1 MADLIRALAI
11 SSGILLAVVVFTIF
25 ITITM
30 VKRGEIS
37 MGGGHGHGHHP
48 EPLAAAAA
56 PAVGKAAKAGPVSDE
71 ISVMNILLL
80 GIGLFTVTVLALL
93 ALSFL
98 QHAG

>member
-1 MADLIRALAI
+1 M
-11 SSGILLAVVVFTIF
+11 VVIFTIF
-25 ITITM
+25 ITIVT

-37 MGGGHGHGHHP
+37 MGGHGHHHP
-48 EPLAAAAA
+48 EPLAEAAV
-56 PAVGKAAKAGPVSDE
+56 PAGKAAKAGPVSDE

>member
-1 MADLIRALAI
+1 MADLIRALSI
-11 SSGILLAVVVFTIF
+11 SSGILLMVVIFTIF
-25 ITITM
+25 ISITM

-37 MGGGHGHGHHP
+37 MGGHGHGHHP
-48 EPLAAAAA
+48 EPLAEAAV
-56 PAVGKAAKAGPVSDE
+56 PAGKAAKAGPVSDE